1 MELVSM
7 ELKLSKKDLK
17 YLEEFSRKGNRKA
30 RSLKRANILLLS
42 NKRKSETAIATIL
55 GASRAT
61 VYNVKNRYR
70 SGGLATALEEKPR
83 SGQPRKYGEKKT
95 AEIIAIACTF
105 PPEGRK
111 RWTVRLIADTLCQKR
126 GFETLNRESVRLVL
140 KKAKRALG

>member
-1 MELVSM
+1 MSM
-7 ELKLSKKDLK
+7 ELKLSKKDLR

-30 RSLKRANILLLS
+30 RSLKRANVLLLS
-42 NKRKSETAIATIL
+42 NKRNSETTIATRL
-55 GASRAT
+55 GVSRAT

-95 AEIIAIACTF
+95 EEIIAIACTS

-111 RWTVRLIADTLCQKR
+111 RWTVRLIADTLCRKR
-126 GFETLNRESVRLVL
+126 GFETLNRESVRLIL
-140 KKAKRALG
+140 KKAKRVLG

>member
-1 MELVSM
+1 MELMSM
-7 ELKLSKKDLK
+7 ELKLLKKDLR

-42 NKRKSETAIATIL
+42 NKRNSETTIATIL
-55 GASRAT
+55 GVSRAT

-95 AEIIAIACTF
+95 AEIIAIACTS

-111 RWTVRLIADTLCQKR
+111 RWTVRLIADTLCQKS
-126 GFETLNRESVRLVL
+126 GFETLNRESVRLIL
-140 KKAKRALG
+140 KKAKRDLG